1 MRTFTLSDEQ
11 EEKLEKWQAKH
22 KKKYGEYGM
31 LEFRFTCTGIGAG
44 VIVKNLTHKKKID
57 LTEYDKW

>member
-1 MRTFTLSDEQ
+1 MKTFTLSDEQ
-11 EEKLEKWQAKH
+11 EEKLNKWQAKH

-31 LEFRFTCTGIGAG
+31 LQFRFTYTGIGIG
-44 VIVKNLTHKKKID
+44 VEVKNLTHKKKID